1 MISCLSGRPCLFPG
15 LPQLCCTSSLRV
27 SSWQSI
33 PDLSLGCNPTPQ
45 AWAWAP
51 SPHSSWTWKPFLGW
65 KVLFDNDLSGEF
77 SPFCLPSTCCCV
89 PLWGFIV
96 PPPTLPVRGV
106 LSVWKPVLLQD
117 PLPRVKVSIAKSF
130 VYFLF
135 LYLLPWLILRWLA
148 SLFGSL
154 ASSASVQKV
163 FHRSIFVD
171 ICGFEGDLP
180 ILVLCHLIILYITFK
195 I

>member
-89 PLWGFIV
+89 PLWGFVV
-96 PPPTLPVRGV
+96 PPPDPACEGGSECVETCPPSRPPPQGESVHCKILCLFSFSLSFALTHSEVISFSFWKSGIFCQCSEGV
-106 LSVWKPVLLQD
+106 S
-117 PLPRVKVSIAKSF
+117 
-130 VYFLF
+130 
-135 LYLLPWLILRWLA
+135 
-148 SLFGSL
+148 
-154 ASSASVQKV
+154 
-163 FHRSIFVD
+163 
-171 ICGFEGDLP
+171 
-180 ILVLCHLIILYITFK
+180 
-195 I
+195 

>member
-89 PLWGFIV
+89 PLWGFVV
-96 PPPTLPVRGV
+96 PPPRPCLWGGFWVCGNLFFFKTPSPG
-106 LSVWKPVLLQD
+106 WKCPLQN
-117 PLPRVKVSIAKSF
+117 PL
-130 VYFLF
+130 
-135 LYLLPWLILRWLA
+135 
-148 SLFGSL
+148 
-154 ASSASVQKV
+154 
-163 FHRSIFVD
+163 SIFFFFIFCPD
-171 ICGFEGDLP
+171 SFWGD
-180 ILVLCHLIILYITFK
+180 
-195 I
+195 